1 MKKRIFAAMLCA
13 VVTAAAAV
21 SFASCQGT
29 EEGYNGYVVF
39 KKGNA
44 EGDALESYFTSGLIT
59 GPDMT
64 VTNNNCKITVCNESG
79 GGSVLVWP
87 STNLVDDHSS
97 LPNGDPTEKFIY
109 VGESVTYNNVAAVKW
124 VPYCETTSW
133 GWAMEDDLKSVSYIS
148 FTSYRGDYIVGYA
161 VFCAYRL
168 LGDISQ
174 DCGEAIVLENKNSVT
189 AMREEYVRGKVADV
203 ISDFEAIEE
212 EYIAERN
219 AYAKDKL
226 YNDGI

>member
-1 MKKRIFAAMLCA
+1 MKKRIFATMCCA
-13 VVTAAAAV
+13 VVTAASAV

-64 VTNNNCKITVCNESG
+64 VTNNNCEIIVCNESG
-79 GGSVLVWP
+79 GGGVLVWP
-87 STNLVDDHSS
+87 STNLADDHSS
-97 LPNGDPTEKFIY
+97 LPHGGSTDKFIY
-109 VGESVTYNNVAAVKW
+109 VGETVTYNNVAAVKW
-124 VPYCETTSW
+124 IPYCATTTW
-133 GWAMEDDLKSVSYIS
+133 GWDMVSDLESVSYIS
-148 FTSYRGDYIVGYA
+148 FTSCRGDYIVGYA
-161 VFCAYRL
+161 VFCAYQL
-168 LGDISQ
+168 IGDIGMS
-174 DCGEAIVLENKNSVT
+174 CGEAIVLENKNSVT
-189 AMREEYVRGKVADV
+189 AMSEEYVRGKIAEV
-203 ISDFEAIEE
+203 ISSFEAIEE

-226 YNDGI
+226 YNGGI